1 MQNLGRKISVA
12 LLFALGVFIALTFYA
27 DAPRLAAALAAFQ
40 WQWLP
45 LALAVTLANYVL
57 SFARWHYYLRVIG
70 VTNVPPRDSF
80 LIFLSGFSL
89 TMTPGKLGEVLKSF
103 LLKARYGT
111 PVSYSAS
118 IVVAE
123 RLTDVLGMVLLA
135 AIGLGLY
142 PIGAGALTAIVAAT
156 VALIAI
162 ASHQRGIHTR
172 STP

>member
-57 SFARWHYYLRVIG
+57 RFARWHYYLRVIG

-80 LIFLSGFSL
+80 LIFLSWFSL
-89 TMTPGKLGEVLKSF
+89 TMTPGKLGELLKS
-103 LLKARYGT
+103 LLQ
-111 PVSYSAS
+111 
-118 IVVAE
+118 
-123 RLTDVLGMVLLA
+123 
-135 AIGLGLY
+135 IGR
-142 PIGAGALTAIVAAT
+142 AHV
-156 VALIAI
+156 
-162 ASHQRGIHTR
+162 
-172 STP
+172 